1 MEELILSVD
10 LGTTALKIAL
20 FDNYGHLKALST
32 QEYTLFTPVASFV
45 EADAD
50 IYWISFKKGLEDLKN
65 RYPFVPGSVRALG
78 ISAQGETL
86 FFIDKNGKPLRNAI
100 VWMDNRARRQAEIL
114 SSEFTDEEC
123 YRITGQAAFDPC
135 WPAAKILW
143 IRENEPEVFKQ
154 AMKFLLIE
162 DYFIYKLTGEFVSEG
177 SLLCSTA
184 MWDITGKKWWPEML
198 EYLGIKESNLPE
210 IREPGEYVGT
220 ILPKV
225 ADELGLSGEMAVCTG
240 ALDQAAGAIG
250 VGNISE
256 GIFSEN
262 IGAALAICVPVNRPT
277 FDPNRKIP
285 LHYFGIPD
293 MYMMHTF
300 TTGGMALRWF
310 RDNFCR
316 METMLSDLLANDS
329 YELLDKEAQ
338 HIPAGCEGLLMLPH
352 LSGSMAPDA
361 NPGARGVFYG
371 FTLKHGKPHFI
382 RAIME
387 ALGYIIKRNIDVLN
401 EVGINV
407 NEIRSLGGGSRSRLW
422 NQIKS
427 DITGKPII
435 TMKCPEAACL
445 GAAILAGK
453 GMGIYGD
460 VKTACNEMIKV
471 SERFIP
477 DPEKATVYG
486 RQYENYKMLFNNLV
500 EVFNKNLT

>member
-32 QEYTLFTPVASFV
+32 QEYTLLTPVASFV
-45 EADAD
+45 EADVD
-50 IYWISFKKGLEDLKN
+50 IYWKSFKKGLEDLKN
-65 RYPFVPGSVRALG
+65 RYSFVPESIRVLG

-86 FFIDKNGKPLRNAI
+86 FFIDKNGNPLRNAI
-100 VWMDNRARRQAEIL
+100 VWMDNRARQEAGTL

-123 YRITGQAAFDPC
+123 YKITGQVAFDPC

-143 IRENEPEVFKQ
+143 VRKNEPEVFKQ
-154 AMKFLLIE
+154 TMKFLLIE
-162 DYFIYKLTGEFVSEG
+162 DYFIFKLTGEIVSEG

-184 MWDITGKKWWPEML
+184 MWDITSKKWWPGML
-198 EYLGIKESNLPE
+198 DYLGIRESNLPE
-210 IREPGEYVGT
+210 IREPGEYIGT
-220 ILPKV
+220 ILPG
-225 ADELGLSGEMAVCTG
+225 AAEELGLSRNTAVCTG

-250 VGNISE
+250 AGNISE

-262 IGAALAICVPVNRPT
+262 IGAALAICAPVARPI
-277 FDPNRKIP
+277 FDPNRKMP
-285 LHYFGIPD
+285 LHYFGIPG

-300 TTGGMALRWF
+300 TTGGMALKWF
-310 RDNFCR
+310 RDNFCQ
-316 METMLSDLLANDS
+316 MEAILSGLLSNDS
-329 YELLDKEAQ
+329 YELLDREAQ
-338 HIPAGCEGLLMLPH
+338 HIPAGCEGLVMLPH
-352 LSGSMAPDA
+352 LGGSMAPDV
-361 NPGARGVFYG
+361 NPGAKGVFYG

-387 ALGYIIKRNIDVLN
+387 ALGYIIRRNIDVLY
-401 EVGINV
+401 EMGIHV
-407 NEIRSLGGGSRSRLW
+407 NEIRSLGGGSKSGLW

-453 GMGIYGD
+453 GIGIYSD
-460 VKTACNEMIKV
+460 IKTACNEMVKV
-471 SERFIP
+471 SEKYVP
-477 DPEKATVYG
+477 DSEKAIIYD
-486 RQYENYKMLFNNLV
+486 RQYEKYKMLFIQLLK
-500 EVFNKNLT
+500 VFEKN